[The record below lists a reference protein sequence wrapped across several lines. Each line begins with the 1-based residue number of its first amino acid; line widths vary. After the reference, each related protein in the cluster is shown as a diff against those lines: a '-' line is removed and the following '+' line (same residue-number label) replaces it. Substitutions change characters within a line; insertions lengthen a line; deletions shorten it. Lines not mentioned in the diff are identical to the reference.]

1 MKTSNLLGLVC
12 LGMAGLS
19 PLSALAQAAPAP
31 TSSVSIY
38 GVLDIGLTRVDNVD
52 GSAISRL
59 DDGISQGSRLGFRGR
74 EDLGGGRAALFNLEM
89 GVATDTG
96 TLRQGGLG
104 FGRAAFVGLAD
115 SRLGQITAGRQFDQ
129 MTGTLLRFHPAMHSG
144 IYGFTPGDADR
155 VAGAWLDNQIS
166 YASPDFGGF
175 RFALQRGLSEGGSSA
190 TSPGGA
196 WSASASYGNGP
207 FNLGL
212 ATTTIKDQVVRPGTS
227 YGVSEFLGQAVT
239 PATALSADYQ
249 TMGLGASYAWGA
261 LTANGLVTRT
271 KYELASGVSDAVKTV
286 GVSAAYK
293 LGELILWSGLQRAT
307 LGSSSWNT
315 VTLAAD
321 YYLSK
326 RTDVYTSFNLRK
338 ASGQGTRAGL
348 VTNALSSDDR
358 QTALRV
364 GIRHRF

>member
-1 MKTSNLLGLVC
+1 VKNCTLIGL
-12 LGMAGLS
+12 ASIAATALS
-19 PLSALAQAAPAP
+19 PLGALAQSAPAP

-38 GVLDIGLTRVDNVD
+38 GVLDIGLTRVDNVE
-52 GSAISRL
+52 GSAISRV

-129 MTGTLLRFHPAMHSG
+129 MTGTLLRFHPGMHSG

-155 VAGAWLDNQIS
+155 VAGAWLDNQIT
-166 YASPDFGGF
+166 YASPDFGGL
-175 RFALQRGLSEGGSSA
+175 RFALQRALSEGGSSA

-196 WSASASYGNGP
+196 WSASASYANGP
-207 FNLGL
+207 LNVGF
-212 ATTTIKDQVVRPGTS
+212 ATTTIKDQVLRPGTS
-227 YGVSEFLGQAVT
+227 YGVSQFLGQAVT
-239 PATALSADYQ
+239 PATAVTADYR

-261 LTANGLVTRT
+261 LTLNGLLTRT
-271 KYELASGVSDAVKTV
+271 KYEMANGASDAVKTV

-307 LGSSSWNT
+307 LESSSWNT

-326 RTDVYTSFNLRK
+326 RTDVYTTLNLRK
-338 ASGQGTRAGL
+338 ASGEGTRAGL
-348 VTNALSSDDR
+348 VTNGLSSDDQ